1 MRTKAQYIERL
12 GQMNRNLY
20 SNGEKIDRLDP
31 RQEVALHVMG
41 LTFDAA
47 WDPQSKEL
55 CTAASHLAGE
65 TINRF
70 NHIHQNPV
78 KLFFMNRR
86 SCVISP
92 PACHIP
98 LRKRLGQSG
107 NQSAARKVRPAKPGD
122 FHRGAD
128 QVLAEFRRF
137 RPLQLLRFHAL
148 RRLPRRRF
156 PVYGADC
163 HHLPV

>member
-92 PACHIP
+92 PACLLHSLTKKTWPI
-98 LRKRLGQSG
+98 RKPERCSKSTSG
-107 NQSAARKVRPAKPGD
+107 
-122 FHRGAD
+122 
-128 QVLAEFRRF
+128 ET
-137 RPLQLLRFHAL
+137 
-148 RRLPRRRF
+148 RRF
-156 PVYGADC
+156 PSRSRSSFG
-163 HHLPV
+163 